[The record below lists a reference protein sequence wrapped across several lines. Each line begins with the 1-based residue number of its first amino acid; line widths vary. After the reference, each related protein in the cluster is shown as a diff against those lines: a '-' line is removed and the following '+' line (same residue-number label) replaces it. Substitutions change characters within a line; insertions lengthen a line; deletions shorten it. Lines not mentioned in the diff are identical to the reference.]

1 MNYLILFIF
10 GFLPSIIW
18 LLYYL
23 KKDNE
28 PEPKSMLLK
37 TFIYGMLV
45 AVPVAILEIII
56 LKTFNFL
63 FLPGFFLTIL
73 NIFIGVALI
82 EEVMKYFVVKQKV
95 IKHPAFD
102 EPVDA
107 MIYMLVAGLGFAAVE
122 NILILLYLNSLFE
135 IFIISSLRFLGA
147 TFLHA
152 LCSANIGY
160 FLALRIFYK
169 KSLKLFISGLCIS
182 ILLHGIYNYSIIEI
196 QGNFKFIIPVIIL
209 ITLSMVVAY
218 EFKKLKI
225 LQFK

>member
-10 GFLPSIIW
+10 GFLPSVIW
-18 LLYYL
+18 LSYYL
-23 KKDNE
+23 KKDNK
-28 PEPKSMLLK
+28 PEPKLMLLK

-45 AVPVAILEIII
+45 AVPVAILEIAI

-82 EEVMKYFVVKQKV
+82 EEIMKYFVVRQKV
-95 IKHPAFD
+95 INNPAFD

-122 NILILLYLNSLFE
+122 NILILLYLSSLFE
-135 IFIISSLRFLGA
+135 IFVISSARFLGA

-152 LCSANIGY
+152 LCCANIGY

-169 KSLKLFISGLCIS
+169 KSQKLFILGLCIS

-196 QGNFKFIIPVIIL
+196 QGSFKFIIPIILL

-218 EFKKLKI
+218 EFKKLKTC
-225 LQFK
+225 KV